1 MPIIMVV
8 EDDINTLETVERAL
22 EREGHEVLGV
32 SNSYEVLEV
41 ARESQPDMIIL
52 DMVLPGDSGLT
63 LCTQLRKLP
72 HLTDVPI
79 LFLTAYHSAHE
90 IALALDA
97 GGDDFMRKPFSV
109 KELNARVRA
118 LIRRANRTKDQDSNR
133 LTIDYN
139 LRTVAVDR
147 RAVSL
152 TPVEFDLLDYLCKHT
167 DKYHTANDL
176 LESVWDYPAGS
187 GDTALVRNH
196 IHNLRNKLE
205 YDPDRPRIIVSLH
218 GRGYRVNANI
228 LRGDSQSEAAV

>member
-1 MPIIMVV
+1 MPVIMVV
-8 EDDINTLETVERAL
+8 EDDEIILETLERAL
-22 EREGHEVLGV
+22 EREGHDVLGV
-32 SNSYEVLEV
+32 LNSYEVV
-41 ARESQPDMIIL
+41 AIARESHPDLIIL
-52 DMVLPGDSGLT
+52 DMVLPGDNGLS

-97 GGDDFMRKPFSV
+97 GGDDFMRKPFSIR
-109 KELNARVRA
+109 ELNARIRA
-118 LIRRANRTKDQDSNR
+118 LLRRANRNKKEDQQH

-139 LRTVAVDR
+139 LRTVAVDQR
-147 RAVSL
+147 VINL
-152 TPVEFDLLDYLCKHT
+152 TPVEFELLDYLCVNT

-176 LESVWDYPAGS
+176 LESVWDYPTGS

-205 YDPDRPRIIVSLH
+205 YDPDRPRIIISLH
-218 GRGYRVNANI
+218 GRGYRINANVYKT
-228 LRGDSQSEAAV
+228 GKTTEMVV

>member
-1 MPIIMVV
+1 MPVIMVV
-8 EDDINTLETVERAL
+8 EDDEIILETLERVL
-22 EREGHEVLGV
+22 GREGHDVLGV
-32 SNSYEVLEV
+32 LNSYDVLAV
-41 ARESQPDMIIL
+41 ARESHPDLIIL
-52 DMVLPGDSGLT
+52 DIVLPGENGIA

-97 GGDDFMRKPFSV
+97 GGDDFMRKPFSTR
-109 KELNARVRA
+109 ELNARIRA
-118 LIRRANRTKDQDSNR
+118 LLRRASRNKPESRQH

-139 LRTVAVDR
+139 LRTVSVDHR
-147 RAVSL
+147 VVGL
-152 TPVEFDLLDYLCKHT
+152 TPVEFELIDYLT
-167 DKYHTANDL
+167 TYSDKYHTANDL

-205 YDPDRPRIIVSLH
+205 YDPDRPRIVISLH
-218 GRGYRVNANI
+218 GRGYRINADVHKTGKPTKV
-228 LRGDSQSEAAV
+228 LV